1 MKKACGAAC
10 FATMV
15 IAACFGPLLPVSQAG
30 ELEATTL
37 KPTDIARRLEEL
49 EKEIAKLRSQL
60 AALQGQQADE
70 AAAVAASATGASP
83 SIKAAVATTTTAP
96 SEPRNLLTK
105 ILGPTKLSGFI
116 DVYYALDFNHPAS
129 RTSGLRSFEGS
140 SGQFAFN
147 LAELI
152 IDKPP
157 DAANS
162 RLGYRFSLGFG
173 QAINAV
179 NASDPAGLGF
189 AQYLKEAY
197 FSYLVPV
204 GKGLQVDVG
213 KFVTPHGAEVIE
225 SSDNWNYTR
234 GLLFS
239 YAIPYYHFGARL
251 KYTFADKYAIS
262 GFIVNGWNNISDNN
276 TGKTVGASF
285 TWSPTPKFSIIE
297 NYMVGP
303 EAAGSGSPRRH
314 LSDTVVAYSPI
325 SKLSLMANFDYARGD
340 RIPGLN
346 RPVFWSGVAAY
357 ARYQFDAQH
366 ALAGRY
372 EFFKDGYGFTT
383 GTPQRVQE
391 FTATFQRI
399 IGHDLVTRFEF
410 RRDFSNAPV
419 FFKGAIPVT
428 AQNTFTIG
436 LVYLF
441 HTPTAE

>member
-1 MKKACGAAC
+1 MMVAMCVSPLV
-10 FATMV
+10 AT
-15 IAACFGPLLPVSQAG
+15 AGAG
-30 ELEATTL
+30 ELGASSL
-37 KPTDIARRLEEL
+37 KSADLVRRMEEL
-49 EKEIAKLRSQL
+49 EKEVVALRKQV
-60 AALQGQQADE
+60 AALQSQQSIKPAGLAE
-70 AAAVAASATGASP
+70 SSVAGASP
-83 SIKAAVATTTTAP
+83 IIEAAVTTPKTT
-96 SEPRNLLTK
+96 SGESQDLLTK

-116 DVYYALDFNHPAS
+116 DVYYAQDFNHPAS
-129 RTSGLRSFEGS
+129 GTSGLRSFEGP
-140 SGQFAFN
+140 SGQFSFN
-147 LAELI
+147 LAQLML
-152 IDKPP
+152 DKPP

-162 RLGYRFSLGFG
+162 RLGYRFALGFG

-179 NASDPAGLGF
+179 NASDPGGLGF

-197 FSYLVPV
+197 LSYLTPV
-204 GKGLQVDVG
+204 GNGLQVDFG

-225 SSDNWNYTR
+225 SSGNWNYTR

-239 YAIPYYHFGARL
+239 FAIPYYHFGARL
-251 KYTFADKYAIS
+251 KYTFAEKYAIS

-285 TWSPTPKFSIIE
+285 AWSPTSKFSIIQ

-303 EAAGSGSPRRH
+303 EAAGNASPRRH
-314 LSDTVVAYSPI
+314 LSDTLVAYSPF
-325 SKLSLMANFDYARGD
+325 SKLSLMANFDYGRGD

-346 RPVFWSGVAAY
+346 RAVFWSGVAAY
-357 ARYQFDAQH
+357 ARYQFDDQH

-399 IGHDLVTRFEF
+399 IGRDLVTRFEF

-419 FFKGAIPVT
+419 FFKGNLPVT

-441 HTPTAE
+441 QAPAANK